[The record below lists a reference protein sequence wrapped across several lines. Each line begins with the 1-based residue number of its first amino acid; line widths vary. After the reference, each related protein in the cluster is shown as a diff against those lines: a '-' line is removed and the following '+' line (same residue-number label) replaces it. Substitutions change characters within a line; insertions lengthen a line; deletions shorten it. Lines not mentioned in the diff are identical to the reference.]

1 MRSTARPTAQP
12 RVAQDP
18 AGATLPRQ
26 CAPPVS
32 ARARVAQGGA
42 TGRRTV
48 LSSGLSSLNQ
58 FASSLIFRILG
69 TPRPAAENSDFV
81 CFASAD
87 NPTEMDGSALVW
99 TLNGQPAQKVELHMG
114 DSAAAATWASES
126 GGGVTVSVA
135 KALPKPSLPP
145 AQWLGNKAK
154 QAIQVAVPLY
164 PTASNRGSSG
174 VYAPPDAPGLL
185 AKAYTGALSLA
196 AERDLRRIALPAL
209 GCAGRHGWPAEKA
222 ARLAV
227 RCCVLGAITAQM
239 TTIAFFLEDPDS
251 ANAWI
256 AAVQEEVSAG
266 TLAEEAPPEPEE
278 DRAPGWRFRLAERRQ
293 REAEEEAE
301 AARAARVAAKKAQ
314 LQPEPE
320 PEPDAD
326 QEPDQDG
333 TGAAPQNPD
342 MFVDDSSDEDEDE
355 DEDEGTEHDA
365 EEGEHDAEDFIAAAP
380 LVAVLQPAATSAAV
394 APPLAT
400 ADDPDGSTAF
410 TTRLSSLADDPMQV
424 ELALMARRYYQSW
437 RVLRTQPDL
446 TVSFLFVPSDPDF
459 LPVFRKRLRTMTESA
474 GAGADSNLSEI
485 GLSLELTLPEDYPST
500 AARIAVSGPAG
511 IPAAHRDA
519 VANLAQD
526 FLTAELI
533 EDSPA
538 QQREGG
544 GGAGGGGDGGNSVNG
559 PSKRRRRPG
568 LRAMVRH
575 LDRQI
580 STAWEEA
587 EEEVGRPKVKIAWVD
602 APAEHDEQTQ
612 QQAQS
617 SSLDDDED
625 DEEDEVLVELWDPE
639 RHAVFQDALK
649 AVGKETKGDAK
660 WEAVAAGMAERAA
673 NTPSVS
679 GAVIAAASAPE
690 CKAYFSLVKQHIK
703 LKKKRA
709 ERAAKKAQRQ
719 QQREQEGE
727 SAETAKPPAT
737 MSPQQQRQQQQQQQQ
752 QQQRS
757 TTAALRVS
765 LQGLELQGLVVLHAV
780 RMLLR
785 VSCKR
790 CKTVAEATLSEVRVK
805 PSPIFF
811 ALPFLGVET
820 ILAETGSGQTEGN
833 LREEVVCSCP
843 CRTPLGQHR
852 APSAAQRWT
861 SCSRRNCAMW

>member
-1 MRSTARPTAQP
+1 
-12 RVAQDP
+12 
-18 AGATLPRQ
+18 
-26 CAPPVS
+26 
-32 ARARVAQGGA
+32 
-42 TGRRTV
+42 
-48 LSSGLSSLNQ
+48 
-58 FASSLIFRILG
+58 
-69 TPRPAAENSDFV
+69 
-81 CFASAD
+81 
-87 NPTEMDGSALVW
+87 MDGSALVW

-114 DSAAAATWASES
+114 DSAAASTWASES

-174 VYAPPDAPGLL
+174 VYPPPDAPGLL

-251 ANAWI
+251 AKAWI

-266 TLAEEAPPEPEE
+266 TLAEAALEPEE

-320 PEPDAD
+320 PEPDSD
-326 QEPDQDG
+326 QERDQGD

-342 MFVDDSSDEDEDE
+342 VFVDDSSDEDEDE
-355 DEDEGTEHDA
+355 DEDEDAEHDA

-394 APPLAT
+394 APPLAA
-400 ADDPDGSTAF
+400 ADDPDGSAAF
-410 TTRLSSLADDPMQV
+410 AARLGSLADDPMQV
-424 ELALMARRYYQSW
+424 ELALMARRYHESW

-459 LPVFRKRLRTMTESA
+459 LPVFRKRLQRMTESA
-474 GAGADSNLSEI
+474 GAGADSKKNLKEI
-485 GLSLELTLPEDYPST
+485 GLSLELTLPENYPNT

-519 VANLAQD
+519 VASLAQD

-538 QQREGG
+538 QQRQREGG
-544 GGAGGGGDGGNSVNG
+544 AGAGGGGDSNSVNEA
-559 PSKRRRRPG
+559 SKRRRRPG

-587 EEEVGRPKVKIAWVD
+587 EEEAGRPKVKIAWVD
-602 APAEHDEQTQ
+602 APAEHDEQIQ
-612 QQAQS
+612 QQAPS

-625 DEEDEVLVELWDPE
+625 DEDEVLVELWDPE

-660 WEAVAAGMAERAA
+660 WEAVAAGMAARAA

-709 ERAAKKAQRQ
+709 ERAAQKAQRQ

-737 MSPQQQRQQQQQQQQ
+737 MSPQQQQQQQ

-785 VSCKR
+785 VGCKR
-790 CKTVAEATLSEVRVK
+790 CKTVAEATLSEVRAT
-805 PSPIFF
+805 PPHHTFF

-820 ILAETGSGQTEGN
+820 ILAETGSGQTERN
-833 LREEVVCSCP
+833 LKEEVVCFCP

-852 APSAAQRWT
+852 APSAAQRWI